1 MTRCIIAIAT
11 AVALTAAT
19 AATAGTVI
27 KLGTFAP
34 ENSVYHDIL
43 LDMGQEWAEISDG
56 AVELR
61 LYAGGVAGDESDMVR
76 KMRIGQLHAATLT
89 SGGLP
94 DIDPDFRAFQIPMMF
109 DNIAEFDHVMREM
122 RPTLDGL
129 MAKHGFRALGWA
141 DAGWLNFFARHPVVT
156 PDDLRPQR
164 IFVWSGADRFVTAWQ
179 DCGFRPYQGD
189 AVDIHTSLQSRMVDV
204 VTAPPLAALSSQ
216 WFAQIPHMSTLRW
229 VPLMGSLVISE
240 RAWRKMPK
248 RLRPKLA
255 AAAERAAARM
265 RTEVRHDSDEAVRIM
280 QGYGLTVHE
289 VTAVDTEVWRREV
302 KKCFDPM
309 IGSYING
316 RLVGEIEE
324 MLDAYRA
331 IN

>member
-1 MTRCIIAIAT
+1 MTRWIIAIAT
-11 AVALTAAT
+11 AVSLIATTAT
-19 AATAGTVI
+19 AATVI

-34 ENSVYHDIL
+34 ENSTYHDIL
-43 LDMGQEWAEISDG
+43 LDMRQEWAEISG
-56 AVELR
+56 GTVELR
-61 LYAGGVAGDESDMVR
+61 LYAGGIAGDESDMVR

-94 DIDPDFRAFQIPMMF
+94 DIDPDFRAFQVPMMF
-109 DNIAEFDHVMREM
+109 DDIAEFDHVMREM

-129 MAKHGFRALGWA
+129 LLNHGFRALGWA
-141 DAGWLNFFARHPVVT
+141 DAGWLHYFARHPVVT

-164 IFVWSGADRFVTAWQ
+164 IFVWSGADRFVKAWR
-179 DCGFRPYQGD
+179 DCGYRPVQLN
-189 AVDIHTSLQSRMVDV
+189 ATDIHTALQSKMVDV

-216 WFAQIPHMSTLRW
+216 WFAQIPQMSTLRW

-240 RAWRKMPK
+240 RAWRTLPK

-255 AAAERAAARM
+255 EAAEHAAARL
-265 RTEVRHDSDEAVRIM
+265 RTEVRSDSDEAVRIM

-289 VTAVDTEVWRREV
+289 VAPADTEAWRREV
-302 KKCFDPM
+302 QKCFSPL

-324 MLDAYRA
+324 TLDAYHA
-331 IN
+331 ST

>member
-1 MTRCIIAIAT
+1 MTRWIIAIAT
-11 AVALTAAT
+11 AISLIAT
-19 AATAGTVI
+19 TATAGTVI

-34 ENSVYHDIL
+34 ENSTYHDIL
-43 LDMGQEWAEISDG
+43 LDLGQEWAAIAGG
-56 AVELR
+56 AIELR

-109 DNIAEFDHVMREM
+109 DDIAEFDHVMRTM

-129 MAKHGFRALGWA
+129 LARHGFRALGWA
-141 DAGWLNFFARHPVVT
+141 DAGWLHFFARRPVVT

-179 DCGFRPYQGD
+179 DCGYRPVQGD
-189 AVDIHTSLQSRMVDV
+189 ATDIHTALQSKMVDV

-216 WFAQIPHMSTLRW
+216 WFAQIPQMSTLRW
-229 VPLMGSLVISE
+229 VPLMGGLVISE
-240 RAWRKMPK
+240 RAWRKLPR

-255 AAAERAAARM
+255 AAAERAAARL
-265 RTEVRHDSDEAVRIM
+265 RTEVRSDSVEAVEIM

-289 VTAVDTEVWRREV
+289 VGAADIEAWRREV
-302 KKCFDPM
+302 QKCFGPM

-316 RLVGEIEE
+316 RLVGEIEGT
-324 MLDAYRA
+324 LDAYRA
-331 IN
+331 SN

>member
-1 MTRCIIAIAT
+1 MTRWIIAIVT
-11 AVALTAAT
+11 AVSLTATT
-19 AATAGTVI
+19 AAAGTVI

-43 LDMGQEWAEISDG
+43 LDLGQEWVEISDG

-61 LYAGGVAGDESDMVR
+61 LYAGGVVGDESDMVR

-109 DNIAEFDHVMREM
+109 NDIAEFDHVMRKM
-122 RPTLDGL
+122 RPALDGL
-129 MAKHGFRALGWA
+129 LAKHGFRGLGWA
-141 DAGWLNFFARHPVVT
+141 DAGWLNFFSRHPVVT

-164 IFVWSGADRFVTAWQ
+164 IFVWSGADRFVTAWR
-179 DCGFRPYQGD
+179 DCGFRPAQFD
-189 AVDIHTSLQSRMVDV
+189 AIDIHTALQSKMIDA

-216 WFAQIPHMSTLRW
+216 WFAQIPQMSTLRW

-240 RAWRKMPK
+240 RAWRKLPK
-248 RLRPKLA
+248 RLHPALA
-255 AAAERAAARM
+255 EAAERAATRL
-265 RTEVRHDSDEAVRIM
+265 RTEVRKDSDEAVRIM

-289 VTAVDTEVWRREV
+289 VSAADTEAWRREV
-302 KKCFDPM
+302 KKCFGPM

-324 MLDAYRA
+324 TLDAYRA
-331 IN
+331 SN